1 MTGELDA
8 SYFASVAST
17 LRARG
22 VELAHGLTEAELV
35 AAERAHGFRFP
46 PDLRA
51 LLAHVLPVDKGFPDW
66 RYPTSAFIAD
76 RLAWPADGI
85 CFDVEHDSFWIE
97 EWGTR
102 PSALPDAFARA
113 RAAVRE
119 APFLI
124 PIFAHRYL
132 PATPCT
138 SGNPVFSVHQTDVIF
153 YGNDLASYLEHEFH
167 VPNPLL
173 PPSETREIE
182 LWSELVRRN

>member
-8 SYFASVAST
+8 SYFAIVAST
-17 LRARG
+17 LRERG
-22 VELAHGLTEAELV
+22 VELARGMTEAEFV
-35 AAERAHGFRFP
+35 AAERSHGFRFP

-51 LLAHVLPVDKGFPDW
+51 LLAYVLPVGERFPDW
-66 RYPTSAFIAD
+66 REPTSAFVVE

-85 CFDVEHDSFWIE
+85 CFDVEHNSFWMD
-97 EWGTR
+97 EWG
-102 PSALPDAFARA
+102 PKPASLPDAFARA

-138 SGNPVFSVHQTDVIF
+138 SGNPVFSVYQTDIIV
-153 YGNDLASYLEHEFH
+153 YGNDVASYLENEFE
-167 VPNPLL
+167 VPNPR
-173 PPSETREIE
+173 PAPVEPREIE